1 MPFAGVAVH
10 GVGQRPEQVAPGHHF
25 ADLRLHAAELQGAG
39 ALQGLVEGAG
49 DEVELDRQAGAA
61 LHREQPAEAALG
73 EPLLAALEVAVD
85 QYVLPGDEHLVHHQD
100 RVVLVETAGQ
110 RVVERRSGDT
120 RHQFVGGAADQLHA
134 GGVHRRDEHQGEV
147 GVVAE
152 QLRRTLADEVVV
164 GQRGIRGD
172 HLGAADDD
180 AAVDFLV
187 HRDEHVLDLVHR
199 LVVRGAAHP
208 AVGQPRPLGDGVALL
223 AQFVGAARVAEELVG
238 IAAVAGIGLPA
249 ELFLALR
256 IVQGVVEPGH
266 GGGRVAEGGVAG
278 DVLDAVAVD
287 VDLTVVAQAGEVLL
301 AGERTGGRGT
311 EIFGF
316 HHRLQSLLL
325 SARER
330 LEGMMGRGRSELNGF
345 SGE

>member
-1 MPFAGVAVH
+1 MQVANAGGQVDQAAGDHLLDGLLDLRVGLRRQHAVGLQGLGAGQEGAAVPFAGVAVH

-61 LHREQPAEAALG
+61 LHREQPAEATLG

-187 HRDEHVLDLVHR
+187 HRDEHILDLVHR
-199 LVVRGAAHP
+199 LVAVDRRVDDGMVEVQAGFLDALVPGFRVVLETPVEARVGAEGAAEGGLVVRGAAHP
-208 AVGQPRPLGDGVALL
+208 AVG
-223 AQFVGAARVAEELVG
+223 
-238 IAAVAGIGLPA
+238 
-249 ELFLALR
+249 
-256 IVQGVVEPGH
+256 
-266 GGGRVAEGGVAG
+266 
-278 DVLDAVAVD
+278 
-287 VDLTVVAQAGEVLL
+287 
-301 AGERTGGRGT
+301 
-311 EIFGF
+311 
-316 HHRLQSLLL
+316 
-325 SARER
+325 
-330 LEGMMGRGRSELNGF
+330 
-345 SGE
+345 